1 MLWLIY
7 NKAVSRLQEVESFLR
22 NWQEKTKAILLREL
36 KKQGVGV
43 TDELYREL
51 HNELEK
57 KAEGYFNLS
66 LIMLRRGRFVDMG
79 VGRGVPLERVKAQR
93 DRSRGAK
100 RKRRAKKWYSRA
112 FYGRL
117 NDLQG
122 AIGFKMM
129 EEVNELIAS
138 AITVK

>member
-1 MLWLIY
+1 MTEM
-7 NKAVSRLQEVESFLR
+7 SRVQEIEAFLR

-43 TDELYREL
+43 TDALYREL
-51 HNELEK
+51 HHEMEK
-57 KAEGYFNLS
+57 KAEGYFNLA

-79 VGRGVPLERVKAQR
+79 VGRGVPIERVKAHR

-100 RKRRAKKWYSRA
+100 RKRRPKKWYSKA

-129 EEVNELIAS
+129 EEANEI
-138 AITVK
+138 VKSVEKI

>member
-1 MLWLIY
+1 M
-7 NKAVSRLQEVESFLR
+7 SRLQKVENLLS

-36 KKQGVGV
+36 KKQGIGD
-43 TDELYREL
+43 TDALY
-51 HNELEK
+51 NELAHDMEK
-57 KAEGYFNLS
+57 KAEGYFNLN
-66 LIMLRRGRFVDMG
+66 LHMLRRGRFIDMG
-79 VGRGVPLERVKAQR
+79 VGRGITIDRVKAQR
-93 DRSRGAK
+93 DKSRGAK

-129 EEVNELIAS
+129 EEANEIVMD
-138 AITVK
+138 AITLK